1 MHTGTIVAKYRKD
14 MGLTQ
19 EELAAKVN
27 VSRNAIARLE
37 TEPKILSFEI
47 MGKIADV
54 LGCSLDEF
62 REPGKRGD
70 HN

>member
-1 MHTGTIVAKYRKD
+1 MHTGMIVAKYRKAI
-14 MGLTQ
+14 GLTQ

-47 MGKIADV
+47 MARIADV
-54 LGCSLDEF
+54 LGCSLDEL
-62 REPGKRGD
+62 RRADTKGGS
-70 HN
+70 

>member
-1 MHTGTIVAKYRKD
+1 MHTGMIVAKYRNA

-47 MGKIADV
+47 MAKIADV
-54 LGCSLDEF
+54 LGCSLDEL
-62 REPGKRGD
+62 RNAGQKGGS
-70 HN
+70 